1 MQVCMSAQWRNNT
14 YCTLTVPQTNKV
26 CTLVSYSYQ
35 LGLAII
41 KRIASA
47 SICLKENLTLHWC
60 VFMSHFINYKVFGAT
75 STLFFFLSHFIN
87 YKVRY
92 WEYVVNTSFLHLLVP
107 YLLGLHWCVFTS
119 YWTNYASFLHL
130 LVPYLLRFSAI
141 KKNRTCLC
149 PMLSCYI
156 KIVEPD
162 QMLQYVQHCP
172 GQHFYSL
179 STVEYWIAVIH
190 VWP

>member
-60 VFMSHFINYKVFGAT
+60 VFMSHFINFINYKVFGAT

-107 YLLGLHWCVFTS
+107 YLLSLHWCVFTS

-149 PMLSCYI
+149 PMLSVSHVI
-156 KIVEPD
+156 
-162 QMLQYVQHCP
+162 MLYQNCWAWPNVTICATLP
-172 GQHFYSL
+172 W
-179 STVEYWIAVIH
+179 STFL
-190 VWP
+190 